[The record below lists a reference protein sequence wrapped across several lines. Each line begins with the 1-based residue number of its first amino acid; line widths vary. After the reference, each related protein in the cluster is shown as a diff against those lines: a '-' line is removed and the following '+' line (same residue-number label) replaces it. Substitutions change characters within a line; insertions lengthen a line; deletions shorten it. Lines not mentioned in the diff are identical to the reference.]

1 MIVVGEALVDLTL
14 AAPSGESLALTAHA
28 GGSPANVAVGLA
40 RLGVATSFAARLARD
55 GLGPFLRAHLERSGV
70 DLSLA
75 VEATQPATLAIVD
88 LDNAGVA
95 SYAFYVEGTADWA
108 WQLAE
113 LPANAAGAALH
124 TGSLAIGLE
133 PGAETL
139 VEWVAGQ
146 RERGDVFISLDPNV
160 RPTLVLGE
168 PRYRRRLERFV
179 ALAHLVKV
187 SEEDLRALEPET
199 EPELVARS
207 WAAAGPELVVVTRG
221 PHGATAFPRAG
232 EAVDCPAVPVEV
244 LDTIGAGDAFTSGLL
259 AFLAEHG
266 ALEVGA
272 CASLERTE
280 LLAALGFAAQVA
292 ALTCARAGADPPSRA
307 ELAAAAELRSRLA
320 S

>member
-14 AAPSGESLALTAHA
+14 ATRSGAGESLALTAHA

-40 RLGVATSFAARLARD
+40 RLGVETSFAGRFARD

-75 VEATQPATLAIVD
+75 VAATQPATLALVD
-88 LDNAGVA
+88 LDSAGGA

-108 WQLAE
+108 WELGE
-113 LPANAAGAALH
+113 LPANASRAAVH

-139 VEWVAGQ
+139 LEWTAGQ
-146 RERGDVFISLDPNV
+146 RDRGDVFISLDPNV
-160 RPTLVLGE
+160 RPALVLGE
-168 PRYRRRLERFV
+168 PRYRSRLERFV

-187 SEEDLRALEPET
+187 SEEDLLALEPET
-199 EPELVARS
+199 EPELVARA
-207 WAAAGPELVVVTRG
+207 WATAGPELVVVTRG
-221 PHGATAFPRAG
+221 ARGASAFPRSG
-232 EAVDCPAVPVEV
+232 EAVDCPAFPVEV

-259 AFLAEHG
+259 AFLAERG
-266 ALEVGA
+266 ALEVGG
-272 CASLERTE
+272 CAALERSE
-280 LLAALGFAAQVA
+280 LLAALGFAAEVA

-307 ELAAAAELRSRLA
+307 ELAAAAKL
-320 S
+320 